1 MKTLYTYNNMEKQ
14 IQIKSLF
21 VVWAI
26 CLLAGLSSCL
36 QYDKAKLLNWQYGD
50 QEVSDNTEWVIQK
63 GETWKAEGSYRN
75 FILKGQ
81 ALTTPKAEAAL
92 LFHSDGKSGY
102 EVLFRNGEIDGID
115 YHFISKEDFLHKIDE
130 GFFAEYKSYDT
141 EFGTWYYGT
150 ALCDLENA
158 EDNTVVILTPDG
170 YRDVCKKLENK
181 PTCIYIYANNST
193 IKKRLVKRGDNEN
206 EANRRLTHDNV
217 DFKGFEY
224 EADRIIY
231 NNDGTNIKDVVNKVL
246 EFIEEE

>member
-1 MKTLYTYNNMEKQ
+1 MFTIICGKT
-14 IQIKSLF
+14 
-21 VVWAI
+21 
-26 CLLAGLSSCL
+26 SS
-36 QYDKAKLLNWQYGD
+36 
-50 QEVSDNTEWVIQK
+50 
-63 GETWKAEGSYRN
+63 
-75 FILKGQ
+75 
-81 ALTTPKAEAAL
+81 
-92 LFHSDGKSGY
+92 GKSVIVNKLVDTYGFKKLVTY
-102 EVLFRNGEIDGID
+102 TSRPTRNGEIDGID

-206 EANRRLTHDNV
+206 EAERRLNEDNK
-217 DFKGFEY
+217 DFKDFEY
-224 EADRIIY
+224 EADKIFY
-231 NNDGTNIKDVVNKVL
+231 NNSDTAINDVVERIL
-246 EFIEEE
+246 EFVR